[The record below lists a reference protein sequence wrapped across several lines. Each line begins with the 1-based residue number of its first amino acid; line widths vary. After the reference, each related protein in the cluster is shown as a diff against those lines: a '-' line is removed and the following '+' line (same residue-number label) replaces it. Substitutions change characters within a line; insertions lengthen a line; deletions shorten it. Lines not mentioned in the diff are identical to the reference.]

1 MAIMPS
7 TRKNAKPTDTT
18 PLIGDESQ
26 GTFVSCP
33 NCGRPV
39 ADGLV
44 RCAGCGTRVLLGV
57 TATRALLFM
66 ATGAVLGLLVGGLSV
81 GTVMNANRAAA
92 AAASTAAAHL
102 ASPTPSA
109 GASSSAIAGLASP
122 SRAAIDPL
130 AASALRQVAST
141 DDRLAISL
149 ASLRHQV
156 RLRTPDTG
164 AISATLR
171 AMSASATYGTSVIGY
186 LSAWPD
192 AAELQGQLGALYTQI
207 RAVAAEGLAAQL
219 ANTKDY
225 LAAGNQLLSVMAVL
239 PGIRTAELTLAQGA
253 GIVLPGASIPAP
265 TPLATPVASPAPS
278 G

>member
-1 MAIMPS
+1 MAIMPR
-7 TRKNAKPTDTT
+7 TRKAAEPNDNT
-18 PLIGDESQ
+18 PMIGDDSQ
-26 GTFVSCP
+26 GSFVSCP
-33 NCGRPV
+33 ACGRPV

-44 RCAGCGTRVLLGV
+44 RCAGCGTRVLMGV
-57 TATRALLFM
+57 AASRALLFM
-66 ATGAVLGLLVGGLSV
+66 TTGAVLGLLVGGLSV
-81 GTVMNANRAAA
+81 
-92 AAASTAAAHL
+92 ASILEASRVPAGSNGSVAHGP
-102 ASPTPSA
+102 SPTPTATASA
-109 GASSSAIAGLASP
+109 APGAASP
-122 SRAAIDPL
+122 SHPNVDPL

-219 ANTKDY
+219 ANTKAY
-225 LAAGNQLLSVMAVL
+225 LAAGNHLLAVMTAL
-239 PGIRTAELTLAQGA
+239 PGIRTAELALAQGA
-253 GIVLPGASIPAP
+253 GIALPGASTPVATPA
-265 TPLATPVASPAPS
+265 ASPVASPSPS